1 MKSQDYIVIAI
12 DGPAGAGKS
21 TIAKEV
27 ARRFSLLYIDSGA
40 MYRAVAW
47 KALKEKVDLSDE
59 QAVAELAKALRIKL
73 KPDRSITRVFADEE
87 EITGEIRRP
96 EITDA
101 SSKIATI
108 GPVRETLVKQQ
119 QAMAREFGVVME
131 GRDIGTVVF
140 PETPLKF
147 YIDASPRERARRR
160 RKDLEQAGF
169 QVNLDD
175 LEREVRDR
183 DKRDSSRSESPLKRV
198 EDAMYIDTT
207 AMSAEEV
214 VQAICDRIESVSGKA
229 ARQ

>member
-1 MKSQDYIVIAI
+1 VKKKDHIIIAI

-47 KALKEKVDLSDE
+47 KALREKVNLSDE
-59 QAVAELAKALRIKL
+59 QAVAGLAKALRIKL

-108 GPVRETLVKQQ
+108 GLVRETMVKQQ
-119 QAMAREFGVVME
+119 QAMARASGVVME
-131 GRDIGTVVF
+131 GRDIGTIVF

-147 YIDASPRERARRR
+147 YLDASTRERARRR

-169 QVNLDD
+169 PVNLDD

-183 DKRDSSRSESPLKRV
+183 DERDSSRSESPLKRV
-198 EDAMYIDTT
+198 KDAMYIDTT

-214 VQAICDRIESVSGKA
+214 VQAICERIESFGGKA

>member
-1 MKSQDYIVIAI
+1 MKKQDHIVIAI

-21 TIAKEV
+21 TIAKKV
-27 ARRFSLLYIDSGA
+27 AHRFSLLYIDSGA

-101 SSKIATI
+101 SSKVATI
-108 GPVRETLVKQQ
+108 GLVRETMVKQQ
-119 QAMAREFGVVME
+119 QAMARESGVVME

-147 YIDASPRERARRR
+147 YLDASARERAQRRK
-160 RKDLEQAGF
+160 KDLEQAGF
-169 QVNLDD
+169 QVNRDD

-183 DKRDSSRSESPLKRV
+183 DERDSSRSESPLKRV

-207 AMSAEEV
+207 KMSAEEV
-214 VQAICDRIESVSGKA
+214 VQAICERIESFGGKA